1 MNSESEASEG
11 RSVINVLP
19 FCCSGCNE
27 TINGGDYE
35 NADQIFA
42 RLQEHVTKCPVATF
56 TFDGTTDV
64 AGRELTLAISQISLG
79 STVCHQSAE
88 RYAKD

>member
-1 MNSESEASEG
+1 M
-11 RSVINVLP
+11 INVLP

-35 NADQIFA
+35 SADQIFA

-64 AGRELTLAISQISLG
+64 ARQRVNACDQSLSMSDSWVG
-79 STVCHQSAE
+79 YGYTDQG
-88 RYAKD
+88 